1 MRGVQ
6 PDMSIVYKV
15 LLEVKEKE
23 AIKNEFQNF
32 FASIYDQILS
42 DTLWEHQFLHSPY
55 DDSPLFLV
63 FDDDKIIGSALMIA
77 QRFSTIEDEGSYYLW
92 TTSAIVK
99 EYRSKGIYAELLSKQ
114 REYAEKTHKSFI
126 FAFPNKLAYPVVK
139 LFGGFKDLVKT
150 NLVKT
155 TLSQID
161 FSKTYNTLLIDQS
174 FFDWRFEHKSYLFYM
189 YENSV
194 IVAKKYEDTLDVLAI
209 YPQEVFKETDV
220 TYHQI
225 APEQKII
232 TIASFLKEASDVEIL
247 DKVNGTYFPINKNVN
262 YDTMNINLLMSDVF

>member
-1 MRGVQ
+1 MPEAQ
-6 PDMSIVYKV
+6 HNIMIKYKI
-15 LLEVKEKE
+15 LLTPQEKQK
-23 AIKNEFQNF
+23 IKKEFQDF
-32 FASIYDQILS
+32 FKEVYNQSLS
-42 DTLWEHQFLHSPY
+42 EDNWEHQFIHSPY
-55 DDSPLFLV
+55 DDSPLILALY
-63 FDDDKIIGSALMIA
+63 DNKIIGSALMIA
-77 QRFSTIEDEGSYYLW
+77 QKFSTIEDKGLYYLW
-92 TTSAIVK
+92 TTSAIAK

-150 NLVKT
+150 DLVKT

-161 FSKTYNTLLIDQS
+161 FSKTFNTLLIDQS

-209 YPQEVFKETDV
+209 YPQNAFKEIGV
-220 TYHQI
+220 TYDQI

-232 TIASFLKEASDVEIL
+232 TIASFLKEAGDVEIL